1 MNIENLSNDCGNLVE
16 NLLTFKQIL
25 ERSVRLFFYFTLFN
39 IATSIV
45 ISQILSGSIS
55 LTQVT
60 DTLGNLALLEAMVF
74 FFFGSAVD
82 IFHSAKWSAA
92 MKLLKLRNTDWT
104 TNESRK
110 AERGALVYVMT
121 GVFLIVE
128 LLLLFP
134 L

>member
-1 MNIENLSNDCGNLVE
+1 MNVENLSKVCGNLVE

-25 ERSVRLFFYFTLFN
+25 ERSICFFFYFTLFN
-39 IATSIV
+39 IATSI
-45 ISQILSGSIS
+45 IASQILSGSIS

-60 DTLGNLALLEAMVF
+60 DTLGDLALLEAMVF
-74 FFFGSAVD
+74 FFLGSAID
-82 IFHSAKWSAA
+82 ISHSAKWSVA
-92 MKLLKLRNTDWT
+92 MKLLKLRSKDWT

-110 AERGALVYVMT
+110 AERGALVYIMT

-128 LLLLFP
+128 LILLFP